1 MPIPRPR
8 RTFSDTSHVSDS
20 EPEGEARHH
29 NKAQSSS
36 PPPPQR
42 TPLSSISNTLVG
54 SEPIGR
60 RTLETR
66 LSKVEGEMADIKHEI
81 RILRRGKR
89 NRTSKSPPST
99 PLPKRRHTMR
109 ADTAITETPISR
121 SSLRTS
127 TPERDEIARYVSE
140 GIRQS
145 LRECHRQ
152 CFERAPA
159 APGPSGVRRKLCR
172 RAHEYM

>member
-1 MPIPRPR
+1 MPIPR
-8 RTFSDTSHVSDS
+8 RTFSDMSHVSDS
-20 EPEGEARHH
+20 EPEGEAPHH
-29 NKAQSSS
+29 NKAQGSS

-42 TPLSSISNTLVG
+42 TPLSSISNTVVG

-81 RILRRGKR
+81 RVLRRGKR
-89 NRTSKSPPST
+89 TRTSKSPPSP

-121 SSLRTS
+121 TSLRMAS

-145 LRECHRQ
+145 LREFHRQ
-152 CFERAPA
+152 CFERTPA